1 MPPLA
6 PNTKVPVLLKVTAL
20 VMVPV
25 LPFSA
30 TFTTVLGTVKL
41 AGLTAPLKLTVPP
54 MFCRA
59 KLPKPLTVVPLTS
72 APLIALP
79 VCKVK
84 VYEPKVTAPKV
95 MSPAL
100 VVALL
105 FNVVLAPKV
114 TGPKTMAALVLLM
127 VPFKVLALGAVA
139 VKPPV

>member
-1 MPPLA
+1 M
-6 PNTKVPVLLKVTAL
+6 LLKVTAL
-20 VMVPV
+20 VMLPV

-30 TFTTVLGTVKL
+30 TLATVFGTVKL
-41 AGLTAPLKLTVPP
+41 ARLTAPLKLTVPP

-72 APLIALP
+72 APLMALP

-105 FNVVLAPKV
+105 FNVVFAPKV

>member
-1 MPPLA
+1 M
-6 PNTKVPVLLKVTAL
+6 LKVTAL

-59 KLPKPLTVVPLTS
+59 KLPKPLTLVPVTS
-72 APLIALP
+72 APLMALP

-84 VYEPKVTAPKV
+84 VFAPKVTAPKV
-95 MSPAL
+95 MSPAV

-114 TGPKTMAALVLLM
+114 TGPNTMAALLLLM